1 MMSDALRSD
10 TEAYVKYYIYIY
22 IANIIFQ
29 IREN

>member
-10 TEAYVKYYIYIY
+10 TEAYVKYYIYI
-22 IANIIFQ
+22 ANIIFQ